1 MDWKSPPAAKRIPD
15 PPETSAREL
24 KHSGLLAG
32 WVAPVSKPGSP
43 ASDLCSMGWETG
55 VPGER
60 FVLDGVGD
68 RLPCGHLARAE
79 IDDRSL
85 GNAFQ
90 TRLHLS
96 FFPWNSGLSSALKT
110 KQIPVFNTLPPSP
123 VHSFWLRNT
132 GNGYNPSNVTTP
144 RKRSSDRKRPGSI
157 SIRDVARRAGVSIA
171 TVSRAVNRIP
181 TVDPELAKRVWKA
194 IDEVGYVPNTQAR
207 ALVSG
212 RSRMLG
218 LIVSEITNPFFPEL
232 VQEFENLAVAQG
244 YEVLIGS
251 TNYEPARTES
261 LIRRMLQRNVDGV
274 AVMTFGIEEDL
285 VKQLVERE
293 FPLVFV
299 DAGPDLPNIRVL
311 KVNYGEGIRQA
322 VQHLAAL
329 GHRRI
334 AFITGPLRLRSA
346 IARREAFVKS
356 MAELGLTVP
365 SAHIVEG
372 NHTME
377 GGILAMEQLT
387 SHHELP
393 TAVMCSNDMTAIGA
407 LHALFRTAHSVPQEI
422 SVVGFDDIHLAQ
434 FMLPP
439 LTTVQM
445 SCQDLAAA
453 AVEALRAGIEHDHP
467 NAAKKEWQIPT
478 RLVVRQST
486 DFPSGSLPALAA
498 RKASKP
504 RNH

>member
-1 MDWKSPPAAKRIPD
+1 M
-15 PPETSAREL
+15 
-24 KHSGLLAG
+24 
-32 WVAPVSKPGSP
+32 
-43 ASDLCSMGWETG
+43 
-55 VPGER
+55 
-60 FVLDGVGD
+60 
-68 RLPCGHLARAE
+68 
-79 IDDRSL
+79 
-85 GNAFQ
+85 NA
-90 TRLHLS
+90 
-96 FFPWNSGLSSALKT
+96 
-110 KQIPVFNTLPPSP
+110 
-123 VHSFWLRNT
+123 
-132 GNGYNPSNVTTP
+132 P
-144 RKRSSDRKRPGSI
+144 RKNPPNRRKGAV
-157 SIRDVARRAGVSIA
+157 SIRDVASRAGVSIA

-181 TVDPELAKRVWKA
+181 TVDSGLAERVWRA
-194 IDEVGYVPNTQAR
+194 IEEVGYLPNTQAR

-274 AVMTFGIEEDL
+274 AVMTFGIEEEL
-285 VKQLVERE
+285 VQRLVESE

-299 DAGPDLPNIRVL
+299 DAGPDMPNIRVL

-329 GHRRI
+329 GHRNI

-346 IARREAFVKS
+346 VARRNAFLKS

-365 SAHIVEG
+365 VEHISEG
-372 NHTME
+372 DHTME
-377 GGILAMEQLT
+377 GGIAAMEKLIT
-387 SHHELP
+387 LVELP
-393 TAVMCSNDMTAIGA
+393 TAVVCSNDMTAIGV
-407 LHALFRTAHSVPQEI
+407 LHALYKTTHNVPQYV

-445 SCQDLAAA
+445 SCKDLAAA
-453 AVEALRAGIEHDHP
+453 AVEALRAGIERDHP
-467 NAAKKEWQIPT
+467 KAAKKEWAIST
-478 RLVVRQST
+478 KLVVRQSSA
-486 DFPSGSLPALAA
+486 FPRGTLPALVQRGAG
-498 RKASKP
+498 KAPGAGTK
-504 RNH
+504 

>member
-1 MDWKSPPAAKRIPD
+1 VSSPRNN
-15 PPETSAREL
+15 PPNR
-24 KHSGLLAG
+24 
-32 WVAPVSKPGSP
+32 
-43 ASDLCSMGWETG
+43 
-55 VPGER
+55 
-60 FVLDGVGD
+60 
-68 RLPCGHLARAE
+68 
-79 IDDRSL
+79 
-85 GNAFQ
+85 
-90 TRLHLS
+90 
-96 FFPWNSGLSSALKT
+96 
-110 KQIPVFNTLPPSP
+110 
-123 VHSFWLRNT
+123 
-132 GNGYNPSNVTTP
+132 
-144 RKRSSDRKRPGSI
+144 RPGNV

-181 TVDPELAKRVWKA
+181 TVDPDLAHRVWKA
-194 IDEVGYVPNTQAR
+194 IDEVGYLPNTQAR

-261 LIRRMLQRNVDGV
+261 LIRRMMQRNVDGV

-285 VKQLVERE
+285 VQKLVERE

-329 GHRRI
+329 GHRNI

-346 IARREAFVKS
+346 VARRDAFLKS
-356 MAELGLTVP
+356 MGELGLTVP
-365 SAHIVEG
+365 AEHIVEG
-372 NHTME
+372 THTME
-377 GGILAMEQLT
+377 GGIGAMEHLT
-387 SHHELP
+387 ALSELP
-393 TAVMCSNDMTAIGA
+393 TAVMCSNDMTAIGV
-407 LHALFRTAHSVPQEI
+407 LHALYRTTHKVPEEI

-445 SCQDLAAA
+445 SCKHLAAA
-453 AVEALRAGIEHDHP
+453 AVEALRAGVERDNP
-467 NAAKKEWQIPT
+467 KAARTEWHIPT
-478 RLVVRQST
+478 QLVVRQSSA
-486 DFPSGSLPALAA
+486 FPRGSLPALVEYAA
-498 RKASKP
+498 GKRGEGAE
-504 RNH
+504 

>member
-1 MDWKSPPAAKRIPD
+1 VSGPRNNPLNRRP
-15 PPETSAREL
+15 SA
-24 KHSGLLAG
+24 
-32 WVAPVSKPGSP
+32 V
-43 ASDLCSMGWETG
+43 
-55 VPGER
+55 
-60 FVLDGVGD
+60 
-68 RLPCGHLARAE
+68 
-79 IDDRSL
+79 
-85 GNAFQ
+85 
-90 TRLHLS
+90 
-96 FFPWNSGLSSALKT
+96 
-110 KQIPVFNTLPPSP
+110 
-123 VHSFWLRNT
+123 
-132 GNGYNPSNVTTP
+132 
-144 RKRSSDRKRPGSI
+144 

-181 TVDPELAKRVWKA
+181 TVNPEMAERVWRA
-194 IDEVGYVPNTQAR
+194 IEEVGYLPNTQAR

-212 RSRMLG
+212 RSHMLG

-251 TNYEPARTES
+251 TNYQPERTEA

-285 VKQLVERE
+285 VQKLVERE

-329 GHRRI
+329 GHRNI

-346 IARREAFVKS
+346 MARRDAFLKS

-365 SAHIVEG
+365 AECMVEG

-377 GGILAMEQLT
+377 GGIAAMEKLIALA
-387 SHHELP
+387 EMP
-393 TAVMCSNDMTAIGA
+393 TAVLCSNDMSAIGGM
-407 LHALFRTAHSVPQEI
+407 HALYKTTHSVPEDV

-439 LTTVQM
+439 LTTVEM
-445 SCQDLAAA
+445 SCMDLAAA
-453 AVEALRAGIEHDHP
+453 AVEALRAGIEKDHLK
-467 NAAKKEWQIPT
+467 AAKMEWAISTQ
-478 RLVVRQST
+478 LVVRQSSA
-486 DFPSGSLPALAA
+486 FPRGTLPAVIG
-498 RKASKP
+498 RKSAK
-504 RNH
+504 